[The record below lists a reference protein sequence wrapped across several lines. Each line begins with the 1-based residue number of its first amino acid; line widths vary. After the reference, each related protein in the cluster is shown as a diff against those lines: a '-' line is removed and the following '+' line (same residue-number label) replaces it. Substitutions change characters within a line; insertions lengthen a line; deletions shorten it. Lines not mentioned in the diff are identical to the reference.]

1 MHKKS
6 LIFKFSV
13 LLFLCSSS
21 YALINVQLIPY
32 LIRLG
37 YSTPQRGLIV
47 SFSAFASIFGQLLIG
62 YISDKT
68 NTVKKLFM
76 NLTALLI
83 VTIFLGYSISD
94 HNFIFHFIV
103 LGLGMMFFRICTN
116 LAETW
121 ILGLD
126 QTREKFGTIR
136 GIGSAG
142 WAIFSLISAYVIGY
156 FGYSGIAILFSFL
169 SLLILLVSFKLPDIE
184 TVETANISKNDFLTL
199 ISNKNYIILLIIFFI
214 AFFVMNTDSFTVT
227 DLIFEFGGNES
238 DVGLRWFIQGFL
250 ELPAFTFG
258 NILIHKLNKKR
269 FLLMTLSFVFLR
281 FFLYSLSTNITHIIL
296 ISLLQMVTFPFL
308 IIGQRIMI
316 YDETPAR
323 LHATSQMI
331 AVSVTMSASS
341 ILTPMFSG
349 YLSLW
354 LTNRQILLSF
364 ALISLIAIFILP
376 LYKHHKEGAQL

>member
-169 SLLILLVSFKLPDIE
+169 SLLILFAP
-184 TVETANISKNDFLTL
+184 F
-199 ISNKNYIILLIIFFI
+199 
-214 AFFVMNTDSFTVT
+214 TD
-227 DLIFEFGGNES
+227 
-238 DVGLRWFIQGFL
+238 
-250 ELPAFTFG
+250 
-258 NILIHKLNKKR
+258 
-269 FLLMTLSFVFLR
+269 
-281 FFLYSLSTNITHIIL
+281 
-296 ISLLQMVTFPFL
+296 
-308 IIGQRIMI
+308 
-316 YDETPAR
+316 
-323 LHATSQMI
+323 
-331 AVSVTMSASS
+331 
-341 ILTPMFSG
+341 
-349 YLSLW
+349 
-354 LTNRQILLSF
+354 
-364 ALISLIAIFILP
+364 
-376 LYKHHKEGAQL
+376 